1 MGTVPTGYMER
12 VLRKMYLQW
21 LAGLPAHQDDLVGYV
36 KEFETESKLIIAE
49 LGGHAASLGA
59 LADFPVPKLL
69 ELSPVAGVVYDQMK
83 QSAIQAGIQAGL
95 QATDVA
101 RQMLHAGLDK
111 SFNRL
116 NRLARTE
123 TVSAYW
129 KNQWDST
136 ADLPMIVMVWSSEE
150 SKRTCDYCRSRDGLV
165 VEDSSIR
172 DHPQGRCTL
181 IPTLR
186 SQVKYKGTLEPDG
199 SVTMDPRWDPAHPDT
214 KTKTPAIT
222 LDQVSSSIPNVIAP
236 AHKPAELHIRPT
248 PKVAKLPQLKV
259 APKDLTESV
268 ARGAA
273 NPKNRRWG
281 SVNNYHP
288 RMAPGVQLDDYSINC
303 TRVAATTEMRRR
315 GFDVVAGPAARDA
328 DKSDDW
334 ITKNW
339 YDPKTNRSRK
349 MKPVANANVLMK
361 QLEAAPEGARFFV
374 VGPWKTGSAH
384 IWNAEKVDGK
394 VVFIEG
400 QGFNSGGQEV
410 TQKYLDTLEF
420 EKWKK
425 FRGGLYTVRWM
436 RIDDQLPTDLVV
448 RAFEK

>member
-1 MGTVPTGYMER
+1 MGTVPTGQMER
-12 VLRKMYLQW
+12 ELRKAYLQW
-21 LAGLPAHQDDLVGYV
+21 LAGVGRHQDDLQSYV
-36 KEFETESKLIIAE
+36 SQFEATSRSIITRF
-49 LGGHAASLGA
+49 GGHAASLGA

-69 ELSPVAGVVYDQMK
+69 ELSPVANVVYDQMK

-129 KNQWDST
+129 QNQWKST
-136 ADLPMIVMVWSSEE
+136 EDLPMIVMVWGSEE

-214 KTKTPAIT
+214 KTKPPVFDTPPNK
-222 LDQVSSSIPNVIAP
+222 SIPNVIAP
-236 AHKPAELHIRPT
+236 AHKPAELRIRPT
-248 PKVAKLPQLKV
+248 PKVAKLPQLPAV
-259 APKDLTESV
+259 PKDLTESV

-315 GFDVVAGPAARDA
+315 GFDVAAAPAAKDV

-339 YDPKTNRSRK
+339 YDPVTNRSRK
-349 MKPVANANVLMK
+349 MKPVANANVLMR

-384 IWNAEKVDGK
+384 IWNAEKVNGK

-400 QGFNSGGQEV
+400 QGFNSAGQEV

-425 FRGGLYTVRWM
+425 FRGGIYTVRWM
-436 RIDDQLPTDLVV
+436 RVDDQLPTDLVT
-448 RAFEK
+448 RAFDK